1 MHSKSRRLAGLETW
15 REAKW
20 HKWHMFPCHHLIHID
35 TSSFLLNL
43 PSATWIHSCDIH
55 AFATTSVAA
64 RASEAW
70 QVHKK
75 AMLEKVKDLPVETS
89 VGHSVWGL
97 FPCSFFCSSTTE
109 RHNHQLSFC
118 CCYTSCSRK
127 AFVIIRAHRFVVFT
141 GFVPVSCTFGPI
153 ISWICTAT
161 NHPPAP
167 LPKSLS
173 FRTPREKK
181 ELNQAKGQE
190 LDLLPWMDHSSIT
203 RNLTPSAPFHA
214 MMNIDI
220 DNDGMIPEDPSGLL
234 QSFTSTSSVSL
245 VWKLQYLFP
254 KLRPGHLS
262 LKWPVYH
269 YLYIMIIYFSYN

>member
-1 MHSKSRRLAGLETW
+1 MWFPLKSFSWGVASRRKWPRSVQIAFDFGMSRMHSKSRRLAGLETW

-20 HKWHMFPCHHLIHID
+20 HKWYMFPCHHLIHID

-55 AFATTSVAA
+55 AFATTSATA

-141 GFVPVSCTFGPI
+141 GFVPVSCTAVLTVWRFG
-153 ISWICTAT
+153 
-161 NHPPAP
+161 
-167 LPKSLS
+167 
-173 FRTPREKK
+173 
-181 ELNQAKGQE
+181 
-190 LDLLPWMDHSSIT
+190 
-203 RNLTPSAPFHA
+203 
-214 MMNIDI
+214 
-220 DNDGMIPEDPSGLL
+220 
-234 QSFTSTSSVSL
+234 
-245 VWKLQYLFP
+245 
-254 KLRPGHLS
+254 
-262 LKWPVYH
+262 
-269 YLYIMIIYFSYN
+269 